1 MRSSLRILS
10 FLSKDYMKDKEI
22 ETTRKK
28 RHTFLY
34 ILLVVLMVAGFYMIF
49 NAGNP
54 NSFMRV
60 LVSDP
65 SYDIAITMGIC
76 AGIVIISGFMMSGS
90 KREREESI
98 EGMLRLNLDYIKQL
112 KAEGKSDEKIS
123 ESFLDK
129 LGVKKSGIFRVMAKR
144 RTLQFL
150 SEIKYE

>member
-1 MRSSLRILS
+1 MQE
-10 FLSKDYMKDKEI
+10 KDI
-22 ETTRKK
+22 ETKRKN
-28 RHTFLY
+28 RQTVLY
-34 ILLVVLMVAGFYMIF
+34 ILLVVLMIAGFYLIF

-54 NSFMRV
+54 NSLLRV

-65 SYDIAITMGIC
+65 SYDIAITMAVC
-76 AGIVIISGFMMSGS
+76 ACIVIISGIMMSGS
-90 KREREESI
+90 KRDREESI

-112 KAEGKSDEKIS
+112 KAEGKSDEEIS

-150 SEIKYE
+150 SEVKYE